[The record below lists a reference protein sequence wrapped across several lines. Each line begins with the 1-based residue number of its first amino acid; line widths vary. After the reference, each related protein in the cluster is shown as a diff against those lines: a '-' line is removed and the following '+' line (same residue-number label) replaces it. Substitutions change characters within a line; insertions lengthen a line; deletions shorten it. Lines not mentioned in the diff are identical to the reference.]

1 MRTYEERQAERK
13 QRKIEKKKAFT
24 ARLNAD
30 DLLKPGTPATV
41 HSGSDSYPYE
51 VVSATYFKSG
61 KKAGLVKTV
70 ELRSL
75 DYVRTDKNGMSEC
88 QSYEYTSN
96 EENGIESFKVVWDS
110 NNIVRF
116 IASGTYRSCG
126 QLVALRPVCLGYA
139 RKYWDPSF

>member
-1 MRTYEERQAERK
+1 MQTYEEMRAEEK

-41 HSGSDSYPYE
+41 HYGSDCHPYE

-61 KKAGLVKTV
+61 KKAGMVKTV
-70 ELRSL
+70 ECRGMA
-75 DYVRTDKNGMSEC
+75 YVRTDKNGMSES

-96 EENGIESFKVVWDS
+96 EKNTVESFKVVYDS

-126 QLVALRPVCLGYA
+126 QLMASGQISLGYA
-139 RKYWDPSF
+139 RRYWDPSF